1 MKKQKNK
8 VRLSNNA
15 GTIPGT
21 LIHIGEKK
29 TENQKVTIFDYD
41 TNELIEKEIVNMDEL
56 LTFREKPTVTWIN
69 IDGLHEVKTIEKIGS
84 IFEIH
89 PLVLEDILNTKQR
102 PKTEDFTDYVF
113 IAMKMLSLDKNNMDI
128 ISEQFSMILGKNFV
142 ISFQEFEGDVFK
154 NVRDRI
160 RTAKGRIRRMKSDY
174 LTYSLV
180 DAIIDNY
187 FGILENF
194 GEKIETLEDI
204 IIESP
209 QSDTLEEIY
218 KLKRTFINLRKS
230 VWPLRELISSIIR
243 DESEL
248 FTSKTNIYFRD
259 VYDHTIQVID
269 TIESYRE
276 MVSGMLDIYLSSMSN
291 KMNEIMKVL
300 TIFAAIFI
308 PLTFLAGIYG
318 MNFKFLP
325 ELNWK
330 WAYPVWWI
338 LALVIGIGMLLYFKK
353 KKWL

>member
-1 MKKQKNK
+1 MQRKKHIK
-8 VRLSNNA
+8 LSKKS
-15 GTIPGT
+15 GTIPGS

-29 TENQKVTIFDYD
+29 SENQKVTIFDYD

>member
-1 MKKQKNK
+1 MQRKKHIK
-8 VRLSNNA
+8 LSKKS
-15 GTIPGT
+15 GTIPGS

-29 TENQKVTIFDYD
+29 SENQKVTIFDYD

-291 KMNEIMKVL
+291 KMNEVMKVL